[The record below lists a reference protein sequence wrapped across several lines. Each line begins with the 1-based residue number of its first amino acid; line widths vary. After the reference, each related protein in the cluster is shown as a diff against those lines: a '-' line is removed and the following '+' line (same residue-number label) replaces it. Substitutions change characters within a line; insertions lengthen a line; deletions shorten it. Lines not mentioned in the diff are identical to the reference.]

1 MSTVVP
7 FKILSLVKRNKIIF
21 SRHFVYDKN
30 LSVADVENAILNA
43 FYCEKQKD
51 ALKQAKYKYCIYG
64 PSVTGDPIVVVG
76 KIITIEENVFFV
88 ITAYV
93 RR

>member
-1 MSTVVP
+1 MSTSVP
-7 FKILSLVKRNKIIF
+7 VKILSLIKRNKVIF

-43 FYCEKQKD
+43 YYCEKRKD
-51 ALKQAKYKYCIYG
+51 ELRQARYKYCIYG
-64 PSVTGDPIVVVG
+64 HSIKGESIVVVG
-76 KIITIEENVFFV
+76 KIINFEEHVFFV